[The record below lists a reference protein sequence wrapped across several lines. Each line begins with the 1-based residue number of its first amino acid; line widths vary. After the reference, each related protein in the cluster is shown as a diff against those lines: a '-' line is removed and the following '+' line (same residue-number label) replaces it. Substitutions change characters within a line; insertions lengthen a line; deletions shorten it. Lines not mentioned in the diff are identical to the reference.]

1 MSAGSIILA
10 ILCASLGQTPNDV
23 LFSNQR
29 HQEIPSSFP
38 QDRKAEIR
46 EMLLYASQDQGQNWA
61 QVARS
66 TPDQSK
72 FLFNAPV
79 DGTYWLRAAVVD
91 KSGRQYPENLRDG
104 PPNLKMVID
113 TLKPLVKLSPAT
125 RSNNEIA
132 VSWEI
137 REDNPDWTTFRVE
150 YQAPNGPVV
159 PVNATPGLTG
169 QARFTPNT
177 NGPITVRL
185 AMRDKASNE
194 TIVSQ
199 DAPGLDSVVT
209 AGFNPPALPNTISMP
224 PSIGGA
230 AKAPEVPA
238 FDTSTLPTVPDPWV
252 TIRP

>member
-23 LFSNQR
+23 VYFNTR

-91 KSGRQYPENLRDG
+91 KWSAISRKPPRRPAQLEDG
-104 PPNLKMVID
+104 HRH
-113 TLKPLVKLSPAT
+113 A
-125 RSNNEIA
+125 
-132 VSWEI
+132 
-137 REDNPDWTTFRVE
+137 
-150 YQAPNGPVV
+150 QA
-159 PVNATPGLTG
+159 
-169 QARFTPNT
+169 AR
-177 NGPITVRL
+177 
-185 AMRDKASNE
+185 
-194 TIVSQ
+194 
-199 DAPGLDSVVT
+199 
-209 AGFNPPALPNTISMP
+209 
-224 PSIGGA
+224 
-230 AKAPEVPA
+230 
-238 FDTSTLPTVPDPWV
+238 
-252 TIRP
+252 